1 MLEFVDRFADPR
13 HLADPALRCAAI
25 WIGTVPSEAAL
36 VDHLSPDDPAAG
48 QFARDAGDAY
58 DPDFLASEVTEPRP
72 IKVVLA
78 EIADRHGL
86 TEAQLDDL
94 VHRCETHGVTA
105 ANTTVVLGQHRFDG
119 DADVA
124 FHDLVFVGNVEY
136 REPAEPVAAV
146 RSAHLFAGITT
157 APTLADLR
165 AFVHDGAFAQELGM
179 ALTHVVYYGYKLCD
193 DTPLPPQDL
202 FGLPIVR
209 DRILLEDSLPAV
221 ERACQVHGVER
232 INAFIAGTPVTDT
245 SLSVAPDARFAGLHH
260 LGTFPSSF
268 PDQPV
273 AG

>member
-124 FHDLVFVGNVEY
+124 FHDLVLVGNVEY
-136 REPAEPVAAV
+136 RGAGRTSGGSTVRAPVRRDHDSADAGRPPRVRARRRLRPGARDGVDPRRVLRIQAA
-146 RSAHLFAGITT
+146 
-157 APTLADLR
+157 
-165 AFVHDGAFAQELGM
+165 
-179 ALTHVVYYGYKLCD
+179 
-193 DTPLPPQDL
+193 
-202 FGLPIVR
+202 
-209 DRILLEDSLPAV
+209 
-221 ERACQVHGVER
+221 
-232 INAFIAGTPVTDT
+232 
-245 SLSVAPDARFAGLHH
+245 
-260 LGTFPSSF
+260 
-268 PDQPV
+268 
-273 AG
+273 